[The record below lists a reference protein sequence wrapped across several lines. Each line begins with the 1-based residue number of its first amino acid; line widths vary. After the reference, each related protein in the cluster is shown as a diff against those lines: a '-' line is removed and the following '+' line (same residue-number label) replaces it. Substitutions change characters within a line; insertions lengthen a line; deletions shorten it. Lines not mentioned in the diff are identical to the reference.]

1 MNHVNLA
8 RLTKDAAW
16 PCDGC
21 LGLGAVR
28 GQRAGGAR
36 T

>member
-8 RLTKDAAW
+8 RLTKDAMW
-16 PCDGC
+16 LCEGC

-28 GQRAGGAR
+28 GHRAGGAH